1 MIDKNRT
8 SSLASKEN
16 DEIDFG
22 RLLGTLVDHKWLIVS
37 ITSLFAVIG
46 IIYSLFATPIYQAD
60 ATVQVEQN
68 EGNMLVSNLSQM
80 LPNSLPASSTEIELI
95 SSRMIVGKTVEDLH
109 LDTVVTQKYFPIFGR
124 GWARLMGNKPG
135 QVALSRLTVAEPLVE
150 SAIELEVID
159 DQNYVVTVDK
169 DKIFQGKVGRLENAS
184 GVSMLVSEI
193 SAKPGTVFNVKKLTT
208 LAATVQ
214 LLDDLTVEDKGKDTG
229 VLSLTL
235 MGDDPVLI
243 KRIIE
248 SISNN
253 YLIQNVERKSEEAAK
268 SLAFLKEQ
276 LPQVRDS
283 LNTAED
289 KLNSFRQANDSVDLS
304 LEAKSVLDTIVGVEA
319 QLNELTFKE
328 SEISKLYT
336 KEHPAYR
343 ALLEKRATL
352 QKEKDK
358 LNQRVSKMPQTQQEI
373 LRLTRDVD
381 AGKEIYMQLL
391 NRQQELSITKASTVG
406 NVRIIDTAV
415 TQPKPVKPKKTLIVI
430 IFTLLGGIASV
441 AVVLLKSVLHR
452 GIESPEQLEDQGI
465 NVYASIPLS
474 EWQQKKD
481 IEMLMRG
488 NKKTNTRSKTLL
500 AVGNPADLAIEA
512 VRSLRTSLHFAMLEA
527 KNNVLMV
534 CGASPNIGKTFV
546 SINLAAVIAQ
556 AGQRVLVID
565 ADMRKGYSHSLL
577 NTDWHNGLSD
587 ILSAQTTMANSVRKT
602 EIENLDFIPRGQ
614 IPPNPSE
621 LLMGARFNELIDW
634 ASKNYDI
641 VMIDTPPILAVTD
654 AAIIGHRAGTSLM
667 IARFA
672 SNTVKEIEVSIR
684 RFNQNGIDVKGGHI
698 VARVNIEIP
707 AVISLRYLDEGHE
720 GSRAVCAE

>member
-1 MIDKNRT
+1 
-8 SSLASKEN
+8 
-16 DEIDFG
+16 
-22 RLLGTLVDHKWLIVS
+22 
-37 ITSLFAVIG
+37 
-46 IIYSLFATPIYQAD
+46 
-60 ATVQVEQN
+60 
-68 EGNMLVSNLSQM
+68 
-80 LPNSLPASSTEIELI
+80 
-95 SSRMIVGKTVEDLH
+95 
-109 LDTVVTQKYFPIFGR
+109 
-124 GWARLMGNKPG
+124 
-135 QVALSRLTVAEPLVE
+135 
-150 SAIELEVID
+150 
-159 DQNYVVTVDK
+159 
-169 DKIFQGKVGRLENAS
+169 
-184 GVSMLVSEI
+184 
-193 SAKPGTVFNVKKLTT
+193 
-208 LAATVQ
+208 
-214 LLDDLTVEDKGKDTG
+214 
-229 VLSLTL
+229 
-235 MGDDPVLI
+235 
-243 KRIIE
+243 
-248 SISNN
+248 
-253 YLIQNVERKSEEAAK
+253 LIQNVERKSEEAAK

-684 RFNQNGIDVKGGHI
+684 RFNQNGIDVKGVI
-698 VARVNIEIP
+698 LN
-707 AVISLRYLDEGHE
+707 AVEK
-720 GSRAVCAE
+720 RASSYYGDYGYYQYEYRSNDKA

>member
-343 ALLEKRATL
+343 ALLEKRSTL

-481 IEMLMRG
+481 IETLMRG

-684 RFNQNGIDVKGGHI
+684 RFNQNGIDVKGVI
-698 VARVNIEIP
+698 LN
-707 AVISLRYLDEGHE
+707 AVEK
-720 GSRAVCAE
+720 RASSYYGDYGYYQYEYRSNDKA

>member
-276 LPQVRDS
+276 LP
-283 LNTAED
+283 
-289 KLNSFRQANDSVDLS
+289 
-304 LEAKSVLDTIVGVEA
+304 
-319 QLNELTFKE
+319 
-328 SEISKLYT
+328 
-336 KEHPAYR
+336 
-343 ALLEKRATL
+343 
-352 QKEKDK
+352 
-358 LNQRVSKMPQTQQEI
+358 
-373 LRLTRDVD
+373 
-381 AGKEIYMQLL
+381 
-391 NRQQELSITKASTVG
+391 
-406 NVRIIDTAV
+406 
-415 TQPKPVKPKKTLIVI
+415 
-430 IFTLLGGIASV
+430 
-441 AVVLLKSVLHR
+441 
-452 GIESPEQLEDQGI
+452 
-465 NVYASIPLS
+465 
-474 EWQQKKD
+474 
-481 IEMLMRG
+481 
-488 NKKTNTRSKTLL
+488 
-500 AVGNPADLAIEA
+500 
-512 VRSLRTSLHFAMLEA
+512 
-527 KNNVLMV
+527 
-534 CGASPNIGKTFV
+534 
-546 SINLAAVIAQ
+546 
-556 AGQRVLVID
+556 
-565 ADMRKGYSHSLL
+565 
-577 NTDWHNGLSD
+577 
-587 ILSAQTTMANSVRKT
+587 
-602 EIENLDFIPRGQ
+602 
-614 IPPNPSE
+614 
-621 LLMGARFNELIDW
+621 
-634 ASKNYDI
+634 
-641 VMIDTPPILAVTD
+641 
-654 AAIIGHRAGTSLM
+654 
-667 IARFA
+667 
-672 SNTVKEIEVSIR
+672 
-684 RFNQNGIDVKGGHI
+684 
-698 VARVNIEIP
+698 
-707 AVISLRYLDEGHE
+707 
-720 GSRAVCAE
+720 

>member
-22 RLLGTLVDHKWLIVS
+22 RLLGTLVDHRWLIVG

-124 GWARLMGNKPG
+124 GWARLMGDKPG
-135 QVALSRLTVAEPLVE
+135 QVALSRLTVAEPLLE

-159 DQNYVVTVDK
+159 DKNYIVTVDK
-169 DKIFQGKVGRLENAS
+169 DKIFQGKVGQLESAG

-193 SAKPGTVFNVKKLTT
+193 SAKPGTAFNVKKLTT

-243 KRIIE
+243 KKIIE

-430 IFTLLGGIASV
+430 VFTLLGGIASV
-441 AVVLLKSVLHR
+441 AVVLLKSILHR

-481 IEMLMRG
+481 IELSMRG

-587 ILSAQTTMANSVRKT
+587 ILSAQTTMINSVRKT

-621 LLMGARFNELIDW
+621 LLMGARFNDLIDW

-684 RFNQNGIDVKGGHI
+684 RFNQNGIDVKGVI
-698 VARVNIEIP
+698 LN
-707 AVISLRYLDEGHE
+707 AVEK
-720 GSRAVCAE
+720 RASSYYGDYGYYQYEYRSTDKT